1 MRRAKRRRSS
11 KASAAESSSRRAGPS
26 CSPARSGTCTT
37 GSTIS
42 QRWAPAGAN
51 GWSRKPTVPSPC
63 AATATCCSSL
73 RRVEL
78 LAAALIAAFALVAGW
93 NAYKYPSGGGYD
105 VRQHREYAD
114 LLIHRGEI
122 PGPETRSEYYTP
134 PGFYSLAG
142 VATVLGEHVHSG
154 DPHKLGQVLNWLVLL
169 ATAGVLWLLARD
181 LFPKRPWVQVF
192 ALGFFCF
199 LPVVLRV
206 GAMFHPEPLSMLLSA
221 VALLFAART
230 LGRRDYRW
238 QLAVATGVALG
249 LGQLVRAFSLWT
261 FAAVVI
267 AFAAA
272 RAWRPLVVVV
282 VAVAVVA
289 SPWYIRQTIKYGDPV
304 FDRPTP
310 QEAIWA
316 RRPARFYFGL
326 GTPEVFT
333 EPVRPHFRNE
343 AIPTTYSE
351 VWGDYFGVWRGSR
364 ERQSLL
370 GLLPTLLAVV
380 GWAVLLARS
389 RRVPARLPAA
399 LLPGLGILGYL
410 YFTISYP
417 TPDGDVLKASYML
430 TTAPA
435 WALAFGYAL
444 DQLPSRLHLV
454 VAGVLAASALA
465 SLPFLLY

>member
-1 MRRAKRRRSS
+1 MRRAKPRRSS
-11 KASAAESSSRRAGPS
+11 RQSAAELSSRRDGPS

-114 LLIHRGEI
+114 LLIHHGEI
-122 PGPETRSEYYTP
+122 PGAGTRSEYYTP
-134 PGFYSLAG
+134 PGFYALAG
-142 VATVLGEHVHSG
+142 AATVIGEHVHLG

-169 ATAGVLWLLARD
+169 ATAGMLWLLARE
-181 LFPKRPWVQVF
+181 LFPGRMWLQLS
-192 ALGFFCF
+192 ALAFFCF

-206 GAMFHPEPLSMLLSA
+206 GAMFHPEPLSMLLAA
-221 VALLFAART
+221 VALLFAARM
-230 LGRRDYRW
+230 LGRPDHRW
-238 QLAVATGVALG
+238 QLAVAVGVALG

-261 FAAVVI
+261 FAAVVL
-267 AFAAA
+267 AFVVA
-272 RAWRPLVVVV
+272 RAWRPL
-282 VAVAVVA
+282 AVLVIAAAVLA
-289 SPWYIRQTIKYGDPV
+289 SPWYVRQAIKYGDPV

-310 QEAIWA
+310 GEAIWE

-326 GTPEVFT
+326 GLPEVFT
-333 EPVRPHFRNE
+333 QPMRPHFVNE

-351 VWGDYFGVWRGSR
+351 VWGDYFGVWQGSR
-364 ERQSLL
+364 ERQSFL
-370 GLLPTLLAVV
+370 GLLPTLLALA
-380 GWAVLLARS
+380 GWIVLLIRS
-389 RRVPARLPAA
+389 WRVPARLPVAGR
-399 LLPGLGILGYL
+399 PGLG
-410 YFTISYP
+410 S
-417 TPDGDVLKASYML
+417 
-430 TTAPA
+430 
-435 WALAFGYAL
+435 W
-444 DQLPSRLHLV
+444 
-454 VAGVLAASALA
+454 
-465 SLPFLLY
+465 